1 MAVERHPAAAHGR
14 HIFHPAHKFVLRDD
28 YRLLFFVQ
36 RFEDHVEVHFVILR
50 KLCIEYRTQQI
61 LLYGRKGHL
70 PFGLLLDQFIDH
82 VRIDTCETCSL
93 VFAFEPADEM
103 VIQLAVHL
111 QYVVAAL
118 LRFGDKTVL
127 SLLVRSIEVD
137 YIAVLVGLALFDQ
150 CGVFAQREIFLVDI
164 FQQYEI
170 RGFLCKL
177 LVGNDAVLDEYF
189 EAVPLVFV
197 IGALLFEYFVEPIG
211 HFAGDVARNF
221 LHIRIALQITARYVQ
236 RDIRRV
242 DHAVEQRQ
250 EFRHDSLHRIGDEHL
265 VRVKLDFVL
274 LDLEVVADFREIEDT
289 RQVERVVDVQVDVEQ
304 RLLGHRVE
312 FAVELQVLFRSDVGR
327 FLRPQRFDVVNDV
340 VFVRVDIFAVFP
352 LLDLAE
358 GNGNGQETAML
369 FQNLADA
376 GRVVEFEAV
385 FREVQDNVRSAVTL
399 FFSLLHRV
407 FGRSVAAPFH
417 RFGVFLVGA
426 GDDFDFVGHHECR
439 IEPQSEVTDDT
450 LVLVFLEELFGA

>member
-1 MAVERHPAAAHGR
+1 M
-14 HIFHPAHKFVLRDD
+14 
-28 YRLLFFVQ
+28 
-36 RFEDHVEVHFVILR
+36 
-50 KLCIEYRTQQI
+50 
-61 LLYGRKGHL
+61 
-70 PFGLLLDQFIDH
+70 
-82 VRIDTCETCSL
+82 
-93 VFAFEPADEM
+93 
-103 VIQLAVHL
+103 
-111 QYVVAAL
+111 
-118 LRFGDKTVL
+118 
-127 SLLVRSIEVD
+127 
-137 YIAVLVGLALFDQ
+137 
-150 CGVFAQREIFLVDI
+150 
-164 FQQYEI
+164 
-170 RGFLCKL
+170 
-177 LVGNDAVLDEYF
+177 
-189 EAVPLVFV
+189 
-197 IGALLFEYFVEPIG
+197 
-211 HFAGDVARNF
+211 
-221 LHIRIALQITARYVQ
+221 
-236 RDIRRV
+236 
-242 DHAVEQRQ
+242 
-250 EFRHDSLHRIGDEHL
+250 
-265 VRVKLDFVL
+265 
-274 LDLEVVADFREIEDT
+274 
-289 RQVERVVDVQVDVEQ
+289 
-304 RLLGHRVE
+304 
-312 FAVELQVLFRSDVGR
+312 FRSDVGR